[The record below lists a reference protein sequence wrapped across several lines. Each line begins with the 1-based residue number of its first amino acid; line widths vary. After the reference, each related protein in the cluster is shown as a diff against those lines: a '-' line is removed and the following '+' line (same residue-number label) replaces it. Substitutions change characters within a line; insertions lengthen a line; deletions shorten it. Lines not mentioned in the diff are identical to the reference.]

1 MAAQLKESMQLLDR
15 TWLRKTSNSTFAPK
29 PFKYERAGTVT
40 EGNQGLSEAALHG
53 WERNRR
59 QSWCWCISAVNALKL
74 CQQKQCGGHN
84 YGRAVVIRK

>member
-59 QSWCWCISAVNALKL
+59 QSCKISF
-74 CQQKQCGGHN
+74 QGMSYGSCGLHLLLTASVSG
-84 YGRAVVIRK
+84 GF